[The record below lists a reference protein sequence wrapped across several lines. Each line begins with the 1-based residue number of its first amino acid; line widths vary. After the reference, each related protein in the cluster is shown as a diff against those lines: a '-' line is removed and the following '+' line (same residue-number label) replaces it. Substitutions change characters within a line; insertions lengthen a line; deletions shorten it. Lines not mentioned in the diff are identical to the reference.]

1 MDPVDAVWTRLRR
14 PFPYPQKGHA
24 CSWER
29 YDADRAG
36 CVLCGQR
43 HRCGTSMVDCACP
56 LIEADDGGHVCL
68 ITGLCVPEVR
78 TSTCEYADCVVFE
91 AEAPPPS
98 CEDDGVLERTQAVV
112 HGFLTS
118 CQTVACRRQEREKGA
133 LKLRQAFW
141 RVLRQRKRDHPH
153 ELPCVCGVVAEVAQA
168 EPGSTMEPLWETEA
182 MVQRCAACIASCVLQ
197 IHRMGFRKTCQ
208 GGKFQGMVI
217 GMLYL
222 CRAGLKVGDLF
233 HMPAIPGV
241 QAFLPAE
248 TYLNALGVSNK
259 IICDTE
265 NEIKSCIR
273 AFKDAQAARHKRLR
287 RRAAAASSAPLLPRA
302 LSSSRARP

>member
-1 MDPVDAVWTRLRR
+1 MDPVDCVWTRLRS
-14 PFPYPQKGHA
+14 PFPYPLKGHA
-24 CSWER
+24 CKWER

-36 CVLCGQR
+36 CVLCGAR
-43 HRCGTSMVDCACP
+43 HRCGTSMIDCACP
-56 LIEADDGGHVCL
+56 LAETDDGSHVCL

-78 TSTCEYADCVVFE
+78 TSTSEYADCVVFDGE
-91 AEAPPPS
+91 RAAPS
-98 CEDDGVLERTQAVV
+98 CEDDAVLERTQAVV

-118 CQTVACRRQEREKGA
+118 GRTVSCRRQECEKGA
-133 LKLRQAFW
+133 LKLKQAFW
-141 RVLRQRKRDHPH
+141 RVLRQRKRERPH
-153 ELPCVCGVVAEVAQA
+153 ELPCVCSVVAEVALA
-168 EPGSTMEPLWETEA
+168 EPTVAHEPLWEAEQV
-182 MVQRCAACIASCVLQ
+182 VQRCAASIASCIIQ
-197 IHRMGFRKTCQ
+197 IHRMGFRKACQ

-222 CRAGLKVGDLF
+222 CRTGLRVGELF
-233 HMPAIPGV
+233 HMPAVPGV

-273 AFKDAQAARHKRLR
+273 AHLDAQKSR
-287 RRAAAASSAPLLPRA
+287 RPRKRAACASSAPLLPRA
-302 LSSSRARP
+302 PSALRVRP